1 MKLEIIKENIE
12 KIGYNRGDFMSLV
25 LYKDIIKK
33 YKKDVEKEGVNVK
46 GEEIIYLNSLES
58 LIYGKIA
65 NLVERAHLK
74 IKEDKEKSKLYRY
87 MVSVK
92 GVLSKEYSI
101 IDPETYRKDVLI
113 LTSIY
118 NRLDDSKYDSLLK
131 NIIEKSLVTEMA
143 NLKSLEGK
151 IDEET
156 IDICK
161 GILYNALNETK
172 IHV

>member
-12 KIGYNRGDFMSLV
+12 KLGYNRGDFMYLV

-33 YKKDVEKEGVNVK
+33 YKKDVEKEGVNVE

-74 IKEDKEKSKLYRY
+74 IKQDKKKSKLYRY

-118 NRLDDSKYDSLLK
+118 NRLGDSKYDSLLK

-143 NLKSLEGK
+143 NLKSLERK

-161 GILYNALNETK
+161 DILYNALNKTK
-172 IHV
+172 IPV